1 MSKVQIK
8 FGKIDRAEPLSV
20 GGDGMM
26 DILARVGRG
35 EWERVGSVDV
45 YSSCIYESAM
55 RSSDRYAVDEFKA
68 VLFGGEDDEDANLS
82 VECFRSEAIKGSWRS
97 RVVRIRT
104 AAEARRILKEKI
116 IEALSA

>member
-1 MSKVQIK
+1 MEALKIK

-45 YSSCIYESAM
+45 YSSCIYESAV
-55 RSSDRYAVDEFKA
+55 RSGDRYAVDEFRA
-68 VLFGGEDDEDANLS
+68 VLFGGEDDEDTTLS
-82 VECFRSEAIKGSWRS
+82 VECFRSEAIRGSWRS

-104 AAEARRILKEKI
+104 AAEAKRILRAKI
-116 IEALSA
+116 AEALS